1 MDFVLFSLN
10 KTARS
15 NRVIFCLT
23 NASVSFLVNNILIP
37 CVANVLKI
45 SH

>member
-10 KTARS
+10 KTSRS
-15 NRVIFCLT
+15 NTVMLCLT
-23 NASVSFLVNNILIP
+23 NACVCFLVNDILMP